1 MEYSSADNL
10 LSDIKSGQI
19 LPVYVLHGVEPFF
32 IDKVTSH
39 MEKKLLSEGEQAF
52 NQSVLYGRDVD
63 SKQVLDYARQY
74 PMMAERRVV
83 IIKEAQ
89 GMRDLKSLG
98 SYISSPSPQ
107 TVLVIAHKKKI
118 DGRIKWVKEAKKSD
132 QIGMMSS
139 DPVQEYKLNAWITSY
154 VKSQKLKMTGDAV
167 EMLSQ
172 YLGTDL
178 KKITNEIEK
187 IKVNLDAG
195 ELVDIPQIEKYIG
208 ISRDY
213 DIYALL
219 NALSRGDTPRVHE
232 ITYNIEANVK
242 VQPLQMIIPG
252 MATYFEKVL
261 VVAQNFK
268 KDDRTL
274 GSMIGSYGSYVK
286 EYRDMAKR
294 YGYSGLIKIYKML
307 LQADA
312 QSKGFE
318 RRKGDGILKELV
330 GKILLFQRVPS
341 NQ

>member
-1 MEYSSADNL
+1 M
-10 LSDIKSGQI
+10 
-19 LPVYVLHGVEPFF
+19 PVYILHGAEPFF
-32 IDKVTSH
+32 IDKVTSYI
-39 MEKKLLSEGEQAF
+39 EKKLLNEGEQAF

-89 GMRDLKSLG
+89 AMRDLKSMG
-98 SYISSPSPQ
+98 SYISNPSPQ

-118 DGRIKWVKEAKKSD
+118 DGRIKWVKDAKKSAE
-132 QIGMMSS
+132 IGMMAS
-139 DPVQEYKLNAWITSY
+139 DPVPEYKLNAWISSY
-154 VKSQKLKMTGDAV
+154 VKSQKLKMTSDAV
-167 EMLSQ
+167 EMLGQ

-187 IKVNLDAG
+187 IKVNLNGG
-195 ELVDIPQIEKYIG
+195 EVIDVPEIEKYIG

-219 NALSRGDTPRVHE
+219 KALSNGDVPRVHE

-261 VVAQNFK
+261 VVTQHFK
-268 KDDRTL
+268 KDDRAL
-274 GSMIGSYGSYVK
+274 GSMIGTYGSFVK
-286 EYRDMAKR
+286 EYREMAKR

-307 LQADA
+307 LLADA

-318 RRKGDGILKELV
+318 RRKGEGILKELI
-330 GKILLFQRVPS
+330 GKILLYQRAPS
-341 NQ
+341 N

>member
-1 MEYSSADNL
+1 MEYQSAEQL
-10 LSDIKSGQI
+10 ISDVISGQV
-19 LPVYVLHGVEPFF
+19 LPVYIVHGTEPFF
-32 IDKVTSH
+32 IDKITSVI
-39 MEKKLLSEGEQAF
+39 EQRLLTEGEQAF

-63 SKQVLDYARQY
+63 SKQVLDYARQF

-98 SYISSPSPQ
+98 PYVAAP
-107 TVLVIAHKKKI
+107 
-118 DGRIKWVKEAKKSD
+118 WVKDAKKSEL
-132 QIGMMSS
+132 IGMFASE
-139 DPVQEYKLNAWITSY
+139 PVPEYKLNAWITRY
-154 VKSQKLKMTGDAV
+154 VKSQKLKLTGDAI
-167 EMLSQ
+167 EMLGQ

-187 IKVNLDAG
+187 IKVNINEGETIDVDA
-195 ELVDIPQIEKYIG
+195 VEKYIG

-219 NALSRGDTPRVHE
+219 KALSNGDVSRVHE
-232 ITYNIEANVK
+232 ITYNIESNIK

-252 MATYFEKVL
+252 MASYFEKVL
-261 VVAQNFK
+261 VVAQNFN

-286 EYRDMAKR
+286 EYKQMAR
-294 YGYSGLIKIYKML
+294 RFGYKGLIKVYKL
-307 LQADA
+307 LLIADA

-318 RRKGDGILKELV
+318 RRKPDGILKELV
-330 GKILLFQRVPS
+330 GKILLYQQAP
-341 NQ
+341 

>member
-1 MEYSSADNL
+1 MEYPSADHL

-19 LPVYVLHGVEPFF
+19 RPVYVLHGAEPFF
-32 IDKVTSH
+32 IDKVTSYI
-39 MEKKLLSEGEQAF
+39 EKNLLNEAEQAF

-83 IIKEAQ
+83 VIKEAQ
-89 GMRDLKSLG
+89 AMRDLKSLG
-98 SYISSPSPQ
+98 SYISGPSPQ

-132 QIGMMSS
+132 QIGMMASE
-139 DPVQEYKLNAWITSY
+139 PVPEYKLNAWITSY
-154 VKSQKLKMTGDAV
+154 VKGQKLKMTGDAT
-167 EMLSQ
+167 EMLGQ

-187 IKVNLDAG
+187 IKVNLNEG
-195 ELVDIPQIEKYIG
+195 EVIDVPEIEKYIG

-219 NALSRGDTPRVHE
+219 KALSKGDIPRVHE

-252 MATYFEKVL
+252 MASYFEKVL
-261 VVAQNFK
+261 VVAQHFK
-268 KDDRTL
+268 KDDRAL
-274 GSMIGSYGSYVK
+274 GTMIGTYGSFVK

-294 YGYSGLIKIYKML
+294 YGYSGLIKIYRML

-318 RRKGDGILKELV
+318 RRKGEGILKELI
-330 GKILLFQRVPS
+330 GKILLYQRVPS
-341 NQ
+341 N

>member
-1 MEYSSADNL
+1 MEYQSAEQL
-10 LSDIKSGQI
+10 ISDVISGQV
-19 LPVYVLHGVEPFF
+19 LPVYIVHGTEPFF
-32 IDKVTSH
+32 IDKITSVI
-39 MEKKLLSEGEQAF
+39 EQRLLTEGEQAF

-63 SKQVLDYARQY
+63 SKQVLDYARQF

-98 SYISSPSPQ
+98 AYVAAPSPQ
-107 TVLVIAHKKKI
+107 TVLLIAHKKKI
-118 DGRIKWVKEAKKSD
+118 DGRIKWVKDAKKSEL
-132 QIGMMSS
+132 IGMFASE
-139 DPVQEYKLNAWITSY
+139 PVPEYKLNAWITRY
-154 VKSQKLKMTGDAV
+154 VKSQKLKLTGDAI
-167 EMLSQ
+167 EMLGQ

-187 IKVNLDAG
+187 IKVNINEGETIDVDA
-195 ELVDIPQIEKYIG
+195 VEKYIG

-219 NALSRGDTPRVHE
+219 KALSNGDVSRVHE
-232 ITYNIEANVK
+232 ITYNIESNIK

-252 MATYFEKVL
+252 MASYFEKVL
-261 VVAQNFK
+261 VVAQNFN

-286 EYRDMAKR
+286 EYKQMAR
-294 YGYSGLIKIYKML
+294 RFGYKGLIKVYKL
-307 LQADA
+307 LLIADA

-318 RRKGDGILKELV
+318 RRKPDGILKELV
-330 GKILLFQRVPS
+330 GKILLYQQAP
-341 NQ
+341 